1 MENRKEPDWAAIRG
15 EFLNTDIS
23 LKALAE
29 KHGLSLSAVSKQ
41 SARGKWGEKRKKLKA
56 DKAEKVSEK
65 LHERDV
71 KQTVKDIERVCKAA
85 GKLINQVNKA
95 IAQVG
100 KQNYVSKDRKIITV
114 SEAINPDGS
123 STVDQTVKREMKVKR
138 YDTLIDTKKL
148 SDISKTLLNIKAVLT
163 GDDGKADEIEGSG
176 IIVLNEQD
184 MIDEHEDDQ
193 DEQKGDLEAAAEA
206 GADAAQS

>member
-1 MENRKEPDWAAIRG
+1 MENKKEPDWAAIRG
-15 EFLNTDIS
+15 EFLNSDIT
-23 LKALAE
+23 LKELAA
-29 KHGLSLSAVSKQ
+29 KHGVSLSAVSKQ
-41 SARGKWGEKRKKLKA
+41 SAKGKWSEKRKKLRA
-56 DKAEKVSEK
+56 DKAEKVSER

-85 GKLINQVNKA
+85 GKLIDQVNKA

-100 KQNYVSKDRKIITV
+100 KQVYVSKDRKIITV

-138 YDTLIDTKKL
+138 YDTIIDTKKL
-148 SDISKTLLNIKAVLT
+148 SDISKTLLNLKAVLT

-176 IIVLNEQD
+176 IIILSEQD
-184 MIDEHEDDQ
+184 MIDEHEDD
-193 DEQKGDLEAAAEA
+193 EAEGNLDTAAQA
-206 GADAAQS
+206 GADAAES